1 MMGYGMMGGFFP
13 AIFITIYLVVVIYFF
28 YLLTSITKSLKRIAD
43 RVENDPAQINRKK
56 DGPDVI

>member
-13 AIFITIYLVVVIYFF
+13 AIFMIIYLAVVAYFF

-43 RVENDPAQINRKK
+43 RVENYPVEINRKK
-56 DGPDVI
+56 DEPDII